1 MSNLSTKIDVLDLL
15 IKTLEELIEELDE
28 KIAKLDMVIEK
39 SERKRN
45 AELRLLR
52 RYYQPL

>member
-1 MSNLSTKIDVLDLL
+1 MSNFTAKMDVLDLL
-15 IKTLEELIEELDE
+15 IETLKDLIDDLDE

-39 SERKRN
+39 AERKRK

>member
-15 IKTLEELIEELDE
+15 IKILVELIEELDE

-39 SERKRN
+39 AERKKK
-45 AELRLLR
+45 AELKLIR

>member
-1 MSNLSTKIDVLDLL
+1 MSAFTQKLDVLDLL
-15 IKTLEELIEELDE
+15 IKTLEDLIEELDE

-39 SERKRN
+39 AERKRK

>member
-1 MSNLSTKIDVLDLL
+1 MSSFTQKLDVLDLL
-15 IKTLEELIEELDE
+15 IKTLEDLIEELDE

-39 SERKRN
+39 AEKKRS

>member
-1 MSNLSTKIDVLDLL
+1 MSDFTAKMDVLDLL
-15 IKTLEELIEELDE
+15 IETLKDLIDDLDE

-39 SERKRN
+39 AERKRR
-45 AELRLLR
+45 AELKLLR